1 MKAQAIVDY
10 RKANGKVRGAR
21 GRHEGAGIKE
31 GTYAKI
37 KDYIVVR

>member
-10 RKANGKVRGAR
+10 RKANGKFSSIEDIMKVS
-21 GRHEGAGIKE
+21 GIKE
-31 GTYAKI
+31 GTFAKI

>member
-10 RKANGKVRGAR
+10 RNANGKFAAPEDIMKVS
-21 GRHEGAGIKE
+21 GIKE

>member
-10 RKANGKVRGAR
+10 RSAHGKFATPEDVMKVT
-21 GRHEGAGIKE
+21 GIKE

-37 KDYIVVR
+37 KDYIVVK